1 MRIPERSIA
10 GTGLFALDVILR
22 LDGSAASPALGGSAG
37 NVLAILGALGWAST
51 PVGVIGDDAAARTI
65 LGDFERVGADV
76 RHLRRSCKG
85 STPVVFQHQLQS
97 ADATHRF
104 SFACPA
110 CGTRRRPWW
119 DEEHWLADHAETLP
133 AARVFYLDRPTHLG
147 VKLAERY
154 ARQGTVVVFEPSAV
168 GDDAELF
175 ARAVKTAGIV
185 KYSDERLDGLKSF
198 DLSPGAVEIQTRGA
212 QGLRFRISQAQR
224 SWSYLSAFR
233 MPYVHDTAGAGDWC
247 TAGLLFEMFSPS
259 NTLSNS
265 EAMLARG
272 LAFGQAL
279 STLNCMTEGA
289 RGLLATWSADRI
301 VQTAHELANQRLQAG
316 SESGHHH
323 EYHLSEL
330 ADDIG
335 QQARSGSSRANGFDC
350 CALF

>member
-10 GTGLFALDVILR
+10 GTGLFALDVVLR
-22 LDGSAASPALGGSAG
+22 LDGSAASPSLGGSAG
-37 NVLAILGALGWAST
+37 NVLAILGALGWSST

-65 LGDFERVGADV
+65 VSDFERVGADV

-85 STPVVFQHQLQS
+85 STPVVFQHQLES
-97 ADATHRF
+97 AEATHRF

-119 DEEHWLADHAETLP
+119 DEEHWLTDLGEALP
-133 AARVFYLDRPTHLG
+133 AARVFYLDRPTRLG

-154 ARQGTVVVFEPSAV
+154 ARQGTVVVFEPSAI
-168 GDDAELF
+168 GDDTDLF
-175 ARAVKTAGIV
+175 ARALKTAGIV
-185 KYSDERLDGLKSF
+185 KYSDERLDGLGF
-198 DLSPGAVEIQTRGA
+198 DLSPGTVEIQTRGA
-212 QGLRFRISQAQR
+212 QGLRFRISRAQR

-233 MPYVHDTAGAGDWC
+233 LPYVHDTAGAGDWC
-247 TAGLLFEMFSPS
+247 TAGLLFEMFSQSSTSPK
-259 NTLSNS
+259 S

-301 VQTAHELANQRLQAG
+301 VQAARELAKQRLQAD
-316 SESGHHH
+316 SESVRHH
-323 EYHLSEL
+323 ESHLSEL
-330 ADDIG
+330 AGDIG
-335 QQARSGSSRANGFDC
+335 QQARSDSSRANGFDC
-350 CALF
+350 CSPS